1 VNSGNI
7 LPGQAGDNPEPS
19 FGRKPVEGV
28 TTRGRAYRRWD
39 GKCDWCGTFISKP
52 WSDTVGKAH
61 LFCSKVCSGKHNAA
75 NRTYRV
81 WKDAPKS
88 HGSNASTSALPERDD
103 IV

>member
-7 LPGQAGDNPEPS
+7 LPGNAGDNPEPS

-39 GKCDWCGTFISKP
+39 GSCDWCGKFISKQ

-61 LFCSKVCSGKHNAA
+61 LFCSKVCAGKHNAA

-81 WKDAPKS
+81 WKDAPKPM
-88 HGSNASTSALPERDD
+88 AVTTSTSAPRESDD